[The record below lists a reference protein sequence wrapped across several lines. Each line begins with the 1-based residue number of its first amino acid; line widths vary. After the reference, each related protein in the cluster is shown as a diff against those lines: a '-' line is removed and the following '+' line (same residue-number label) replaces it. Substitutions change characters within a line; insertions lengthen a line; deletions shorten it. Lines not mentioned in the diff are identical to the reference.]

1 MKVLHIITGL
11 NDGGA
16 EAVLYSL
23 IKSKN
28 STFHHT
34 VISFLDMGKYGPL
47 LKEAG
52 VNVYCL
58 NLSLS
63 RTVLNF
69 FSIFKMFNLIKKIK
83 PDVVQT
89 WMIHANFVGG
99 IIARLAGVKNIIWG
113 IHNTGLIGKA
123 HFLTIFFTKLNSHL
137 SKFIPN
143 KVIYCGQKC
152 RDNCESMGYPVHKGV
167 LVRNGFDVSQFIPN
181 NQSGHAFRNELNISD
196 LFLIGNVG
204 RFHPQKDHKTLL
216 LALNKLKKK
225 SDGKFHCILVG
236 TNLDNDNLELIRLR
250 HELDLKENISF
261 IGQRNDIPAV
271 MNAID
276 LFILSSAFGEAF
288 PCVLNEAMACGTP
301 CVTTDVGDST
311 HIVSNTGW
319 TVPVTNP
326 AEALAES
333 IILAMNEK
341 QSDQSSWEDR
351 KNRARA
357 RIVDNFTLEKMV
369 KEYEL
374 VWLEGIKKFK

>member
-1 MKVLHIITGL
+1 MKVLHIISGL

-23 IKSKN
+23 IKSKS

-34 VISFLDMGKYGPL
+34 VISLLDMGKYGPL

-63 RTVLNF
+63 RFLLNF
-69 FSIFKMFNLIKKIK
+69 FSIFKLFKLIKKIK
-83 PDVVQT
+83 PNVVQT

-113 IHNTGLIGKA
+113 IHSTDLIDKSK
-123 HFLTIFFTKLNSHL
+123 FLTIFLNKLNSHL
-137 SKFIPN
+137 PRFIPN
-143 KVIYCGQKC
+143 KVIYCAQKC
-152 RDNCESMGYPVHKGV
+152 RDNNESMGYPVHKGV
-167 LVRNGFDVSQFIPN
+167 LVRNGFDVSKFIPN

-204 RFHPQKDHKTLL
+204 RFHPVKDYKTLL

-225 SDGKFHCILVG
+225 SHEKFHCILVG
-236 TNLDNDNLELIRLR
+236 TNLDNDNLELTRLR

-276 LFILSSAFGEAF
+276 LFVLSSAAEAF
-288 PCVLNEAMACGTP
+288 SCVLNEAMACGTP
-301 CVTTDVGDST
+301 CVTTDVGDSAN
-311 HIVSNTGW
+311 IVSNTGW

-369 KEYEL
+369 KEYEH
-374 VWLEGIKKFK
+374 VWLERIKIF